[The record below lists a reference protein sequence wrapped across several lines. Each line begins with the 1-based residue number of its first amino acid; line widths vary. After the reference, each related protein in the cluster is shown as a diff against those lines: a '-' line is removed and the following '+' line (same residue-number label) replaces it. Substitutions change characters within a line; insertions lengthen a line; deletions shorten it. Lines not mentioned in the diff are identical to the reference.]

1 VWIIWRWSLSSA
13 HRSRMPPDPDDK
25 SFAVVAGQGQYE
37 DDQDE
42 KEQPDDQP
50 DQTRPIHSQI
60 LDPPPT

>member
-1 VWIIWRWSLSSA
+1 MDHLGVESLVRSSLSDA
-13 HRSRMPPDPDDK
+13 ADPDDK
-25 SFAVVAGQGQYE
+25 SLAVVAGQGQYE

-42 KEQPDDQP
+42 KQQPDDQP

>member
-1 VWIIWRWSLSSA
+1 
-13 HRSRMPPDPDDK
+13 MPPDPDDK